1 MTRAPYSNPLPAPA
15 PELTTAETSAVS
27 ATPRSQTTQA
37 RPAGGSTPQDR
48 TPAVAS
54 NVLVIR
60 EAHLAQ
66 VMPETSR
73 VTSRAPAGITAG
85 TAARAMRGARAAYRA
100 AAVSAPRPAAALPGA
115 SAATG

>member
-54 NVLVIR
+54 NVLVFR
-60 EAHLAQ
+60 EPPFAQ
-66 VMPETSR
+66 VSPETSGS
-73 VTSRAPAGITAG
+73 TTGAPAGIPAG
-85 TAARAMRGARAAYRA
+85 TAAGAMRGARACSTSRA
-100 AAVSAPRPAAALPGA
+100 P
-115 SAATG
+115 